1 MVKHTT
7 IALIQS
13 VFALVVVVINASL
26 QTIGLINLNQT
37 TIDNQD
43 IQDAKRFLLG
53 AAIAQFI
60 AAVLMIT
67 VAILII
73 VYKEKLQQHMN
84 KLLYAAL
91 VVSGLL
97 MIVGGSLGASAALRL
112 QCYKSDTNVQ
122 KAWEM
127 SSITAILG
135 IVGAFIMLLIQ
146 AFVKRETIKD
156 IARQYL
162 TTKTIKVPTY
172 VPVGPQ
178 KKKAAMPAFHPPPYR
193 QIPESY

>member
-13 VFALVVVVINASL
+13 VFALVAVVVNASL
-26 QTIGLINLNQT
+26 QTNGLLNLNQT
-37 TIDNQD
+37 NVDNQD
-43 IQDAKRFLLG
+43 IQDAKRFLL
-53 AAIAQFI
+53 AAVIAQFI

-73 VYKEKLQQHMN
+73 VNKEKLQQQMS
-84 KLLYAAL
+84 KFLYAAL
-91 VVSGLL
+91 IISGLL
-97 MIVGGSLGASAALRL
+97 MLVGGSLGAAAAVRL
-112 QCYKSDTNVQ
+112 QCYKADMYVK

-135 IVGAFIMLLIQ
+135 IVGTFILLLIQ
-146 AFVKRETIKD
+146 TFVKRETIKG

-162 TTKTIKVPTY
+162 TTKTITVPTY
-172 VPVGPQ
+172 LPVGQQ
-178 KKKAAMPAFHPPPYR
+178 KKKAAMPAFHPPPYHASE
-193 QIPESY
+193 ESY